1 MLADR
6 TTEDYGPLQGP
17 IVNPH
22 TGKDIRPRW
31 MRQKYEAAVNAR
43 REMLAWIAGTPEQ
56 KITKRQY
63 ERIKLKDNPAGNRAL
78 KTLIRH

>member
-1 MLADR
+1 MIADR

-17 IVNPH
+17 IINPH